1 MRWLPIALL
10 LLCGC
15 SQPLAE
21 RLREQGYT
29 NVVPRG
35 GLVCPGEDDLD
46 EGCYAERAG
55 HGWEIAKCCHTTWT
69 TQVYSCGK
77 SVCSHLVPIKNCTT
91 HERDLGPLPAEEEN
105 ATPWPR

>member
-1 MRWLPIALL
+1 MRWLPVALL

-15 SQPLAE
+15 SKPLAE

-29 NVVPRG
+29 NVVPNP
-35 GLVCPGEDDLD
+35 GLVCPGDDDLE

-55 HGWEIAKCCHTTWT
+55 RAWEIAKCCHTTLQLVW
-69 TQVYSCGK
+69 CGK
-77 SVCSHLVPIKNCTT
+77 SMCMSPLTVCSV